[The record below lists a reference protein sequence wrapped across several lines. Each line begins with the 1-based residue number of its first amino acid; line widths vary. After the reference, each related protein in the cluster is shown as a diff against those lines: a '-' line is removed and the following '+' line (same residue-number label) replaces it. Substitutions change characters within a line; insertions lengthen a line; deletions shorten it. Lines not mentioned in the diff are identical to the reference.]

1 VALDTNNKIVV
12 CGRAGNGANENFAL
26 ARFNIDGSL
35 DTTFNTTGKVMTA
48 IGPTTSQCYAV
59 ALQLDGKIVAAG
71 LAGNGANNDF
81 AIARYNTN
89 GSLDTTFNLSG
100 TIRTPIGSSNESAFG
115 IAIQPNGRI
124 LAFGSADMGAAAEN
138 FALVRYR

>member
-1 VALDTNNKIVV
+1 MRKASGYFGLVFVLCTTY
-12 CGRAGNGANENFAL
+12 CNF
-26 ARFNIDGSL
+26 
-35 DTTFNTTGKVMTA
+35 
-48 IGPTTSQCYAV
+48 TSTRDF
-59 ALQLDGKIVAAG
+59 LDGKIVAAG